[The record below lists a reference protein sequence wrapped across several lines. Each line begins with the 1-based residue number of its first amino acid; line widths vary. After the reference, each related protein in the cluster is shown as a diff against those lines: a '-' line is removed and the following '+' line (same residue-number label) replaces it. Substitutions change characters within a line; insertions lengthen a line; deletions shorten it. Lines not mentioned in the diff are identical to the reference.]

1 MITSHNITHGFNG
14 VCFSSNCPEDLVL
27 CHLVGV
33 QEAMGSRQ
41 GEEQRPQIPCVC
53 VECNHYI
60 HIYCVCI
67 SYVYSMYYRWMD
79 GWMGWGGMGWDGMG
93 WM

>member
-1 MITSHNITHGFNG
+1 MVSVFSHPT
-14 VCFSSNCPEDLVL
+14 PEDLVL

-60 HIYCVCI
+60 HIYCV
-67 SYVYSMYYRWMD
+67 YVYIYVYIYTHM
-79 GWMGWGGMGWDGMG
+79 
-93 WM
+93 